1 MSTRKGV
8 HPPIKQKTVVRVS
21 SKALVESTT
30 TDRVG
35 GMRRASKRSLMKTID
50 PAKPLA
56 ASCGSGVTAC
66 VVALGLFA
74 AGHRDVAVYDG
85 SWAEWGLR
93 PDLPLE
99 TGPAKR

>member
-35 GMRRASKRSLMKTID
+35 GMRRASKRSLMKTIID
-50 PAKPLA
+50 SVSKPCCPSYQDQA
-56 ASCGSGVTAC
+56 YFMP
-66 VVALGLFA
+66 LFFA
-74 AGHRDVAVYDG
+74 RVDAFQR
-85 SWAEWGLR
+85 
-93 PDLPLE
+93 
-99 TGPAKR
+99 K